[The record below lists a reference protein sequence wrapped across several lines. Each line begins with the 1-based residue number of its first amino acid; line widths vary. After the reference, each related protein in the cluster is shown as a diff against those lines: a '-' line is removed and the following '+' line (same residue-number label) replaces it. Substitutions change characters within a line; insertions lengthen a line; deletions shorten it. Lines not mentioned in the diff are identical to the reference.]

1 MRDLERLHKIKE
13 IENYSGV
20 NIREIHRL
28 VKPLRK
34 GYHEVIHVP
43 LGGDAPKD
51 FIRVY
56 KYGEAF
62 KRDVK
67 NWSKYLAKVGHKWYP
82 IESITEYMLNKLGE
96 TLGLKMAKSELR
108 LADEQLR
115 FLSKYFLAP
124 DENLIHGAQIYSTF
138 LNEQDTTFVDEI
150 EEKRM
155 SKELLTFQLT
165 KQAIEFVFP
174 QQSETILENLVQLL
188 VFDAIVGNND
198 RHFYNWGVITD
209 IRNKKIP
216 VFSPIYDT
224 ARGLFWNF
232 NEDKIVRF
240 FNKSN
245 KIENG
250 QFEKYIQLSQPKIG
264 WDGMKKLNHFDLIA
278 NIFNNYPNYSVIC
291 SDLLNTHNLDAIFE
305 MLNSEFNKLL
315 SKKRFILV
323 RACLQERFN
332 KLNSICIN

>member
-1 MRDLERLHKIKE
+1 MADLERLRKIKE

-20 NIREIHRL
+20 NIQKIHRL

-34 GYHEVIHVP
+34 GYHEVIDVP

-51 FIRVY
+51 FVRVY
-56 KYGEAF
+56 KYGEAA
-62 KRDVK
+62 KKDIK
-67 NWSKYLAKVGHKWYP
+67 NWSKHLAKVGHKWYP
-82 IESITEYMLNKLGE
+82 IESITEYMLNRIGE
-96 TLGLKMAKSELR
+96 TLELKMAKSELR
-108 LADEQLR
+108 LADEQIR
-115 FLSKYFLAP
+115 FLSKYFLAS

-138 LNEQDTTFVDEI
+138 LNELDTTFVDKI
-150 EEKRM
+150 EEERM

-174 QQSETILENLVQLL
+174 QQSETILKNLVKLL

-209 IRNKKIP
+209 IRNRKTPI
-216 VFSPIYDT
+216 FSPIYDT

-232 NEDKIVRF
+232 NETKIVRF
-240 FNKSN
+240 FNKRN
-245 KIENG
+245 KIERG
-250 QFEKYIQLSQPKIG
+250 QFEKYIKASQPKIG
-264 WDGMKKLNHFDLIA
+264 WDDRIKLNHFDLIT

-291 SDLLNTHNLDAIFE
+291 SNLLQTQKLDAIFE

-315 SKKRFILV
+315 SEKRFILV
-323 RACLQERFN
+323 KACLQERFN
-332 KLNSICIN
+332 RLNSICN